1 MTLGLKDLYYAVCTE
16 ADGAESYGTPKKMA
30 EAMSADLSVKTA
42 DGSLYADDTL
52 SESVTEFASGTLKL
66 GIKDLTPEVLAEL
79 LGQAVD
85 KNSVVWAGKEDEPP
99 YVAVGFR
106 AKKTGGKY
114 RYVWLLKAKFKV
126 PSESTKQ
133 RARVSNLTR
142 RTLRHLLQQE
152 RKITCGKQTLWEQRK
167 AQRLKR
173 GLQQCRKRQQQWKVY
188 KTGKERGVAWA
199 AP

>member
-16 ADGAESYGTPKKMA
+16 ADGAESYGAPKKMA

-126 PSESTKQ
+126 PSEKYETKCESIKFNTPDIEASFTT
-133 RARVSNLTR
+133 RKKDNL
-142 RTLRHLLQQE
+142 
-152 RKITCGKQTLWEQRK
+152 WK
-167 AQRLKR
+167 ADFV
-173 GLQQCRKRQQQWKVY
+173 GTEESAAA
-188 KTGKERGVAWA
+188 KTWFTAVPEKA
-199 AP
+199 AAMESV